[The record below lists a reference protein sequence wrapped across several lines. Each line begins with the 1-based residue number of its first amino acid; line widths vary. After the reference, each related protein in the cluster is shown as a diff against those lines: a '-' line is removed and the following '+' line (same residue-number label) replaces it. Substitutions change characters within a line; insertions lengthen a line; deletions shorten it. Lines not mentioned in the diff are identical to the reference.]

1 MESSMSRDRH
11 SDNPTPGNPKAK
23 LIRQLRQ
30 HLSSSIGLEDAPPP
44 MIESV
49 DQLHDDR
56 DDDLIALRQRANIYH
71 VPLFSAHRF
80 GRAITATRRLARK
93 VLKPI
98 LMFQVAYNGA
108 NARFAEVLTGRVAQL
123 RQEVNEL
130 QDLARDRAE
139 TIAHLE
145 AEIEAL
151 KTQQK
156 LQNRAIQKL
165 IRTTNKES

>member
-1 MESSMSRDRH
+1 MESSMSSDRQP
-11 SDNPTPGNPKAK
+11 DRPPTANPNTK
-23 LIRQLRQ
+23 LIHQLRQ
-30 HLSSSIGLEDAPPP
+30 TLSSSIGVEDAPPP

-108 NARFAEVLTGRVAQL
+108 NARFAEILNGRVAQL
-123 RQEVNEL
+123 RQEVDDL
-130 QDLARDRAE
+130 QALASDRAD
-139 TIAHLE
+139 TIARLE
-145 AEIEAL
+145 TELNDL

-156 LQNRAIQKL
+156 LQTRAIQKL
-165 IRTTNKES
+165 IRNLNSE

>member
-1 MESSMSRDRH
+1 MESSMSSDRQLEQAPTA
-11 SDNPTPGNPKAK
+11 NPNAK

-30 HLSSSIGLEDAPPP
+30 TLSSSIGVEDAPPP

-49 DQLHDDR
+49 DQLRDDR
-56 DDDLIALRQRANIYH
+56 DDDLVALRQRANIYH

-80 GRAITATRRLARK
+80 GGAITTTRRLARK

-108 NARFAEVLTGRVAQL
+108 NARFAEILNGRVAQL
-123 RQEVNEL
+123 RQEVDEL
-130 QDLARDRAE
+130 QALASDRAD
-139 TIAHLE
+139 TIARLE
-145 AEIEAL
+145 AELEDL

-156 LQNRAIQKL
+156 LQTRAIQKL
-165 IRTTNKES
+165 IRNLNTE